1 MENLSK
7 LKELEYLN
15 LAVNNI
21 TLIEGVRGCE
31 SLQKLELTLNFVDIE
46 DLEESMDNL
55 AELPDFRELYMVG
68 NPCTDWEH
76 WKDYVVAKLP
86 HLGRLEGED
95 VTKSWRMRALQDLPE
110 LEKKL
115 MIASRQNIEKK
126 ILEEKNGVDPNKY
139 SPQYRREIY
148 EETVAQKEEA
158 ERKK

>member
-7 LKELEYLN
+7 LKELQYLN

-21 TLIEGVRGCE
+21 TLIEGIRGCE

-76 WKDYVVAKLP
+76 WKDFVVAKLP
-86 HLGRLEGED
+86 HLGRLEG
-95 VTKSWRMRALQDLPE
+95 
-110 LEKKL
+110 
-115 MIASRQNIEKK
+115 
-126 ILEEKNGVDPNKY
+126 
-139 SPQYRREIY
+139 
-148 EETVAQKEEA
+148 
-158 ERKK
+158 